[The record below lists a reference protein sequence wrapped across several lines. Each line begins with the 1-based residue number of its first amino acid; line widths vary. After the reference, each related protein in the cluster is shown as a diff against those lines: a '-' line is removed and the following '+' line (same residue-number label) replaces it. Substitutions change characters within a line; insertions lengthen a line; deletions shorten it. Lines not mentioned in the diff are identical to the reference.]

1 MACTTTLP
9 AVSFNDACQTVEL
22 GQVFKIFMTRATS
35 ADVLADVTALNEWTT
50 RIDNADPIPGSGA
63 APIRELSGI
72 GGWAEGEV
80 TDIEIPLDQ
89 IYSTTGNKVLTF
101 RVYDMTATNYTAFIA
116 LRDAGTTQQK
126 IWTLQGTTI
135 IGGDNGINGSMR
147 ADLVV
152 PEGRTELQYGIITF
166 TTKNSLNAV
175 NPSPHPIL

>member
-9 AVSFNDACQTVEL
+9 VVLFNDACQTVEL

-35 ADVLADVTALNEWTT
+35 ADVLADVTDLDEWAL
-50 RIDNADPIPGSGA
+50 RIDQDAVVPGSGA

-89 IYSTTGNKVLTF
+89 IFSTTGNKVLTF
-101 RVYDMTATNYTAFIA
+101 RVYDLTSANYAAFIT

-135 IGGDNGINGSMR
+135 IGGDAGINGSMR

-152 PEGRTELQYGIITF
+152 PEGRTELQYGVVTF
-166 TTKNSLNAV
+166 TTKNSLNSAV
-175 NPSPHPIL
+175 ASPHPVL

>member
-9 AVSFNDACQTVEL
+9 TVSFNDSCQTIEL
-22 GQVFKIFMTRATS
+22 GQVFKIFITRATS
-35 ADVLADVTALNEWTT
+35 ADVLTDVTDLDEWAD
-50 RIDNADPIPGSGA
+50 RIDQSAVIPGSGA

-89 IYSTTGNKVLTF
+89 IYSTTGNKVFTF
-101 RVYDMTATNYTAFIA
+101 RVYDMTAANLAAFIA
-116 LRDAGTTQQK
+116 WRDAGTTQQK
-126 IWTLQGTTI
+126 IWTCQGTTI
-135 IGGDNGINGSMR
+135 IGGNPGINGSMR

-175 NPSPHPIL
+175 DVSPHPVL